1 MPSAH
6 KFISRDDVPH
16 LDGAIVVRARGD
28 KLQVLFVSQVEKPKC

>member
-16 LDGAIVVRARGD
+16 LDGAMVVSEGD
-28 KLQVLFVSQVEKPKC
+28 KLQVLFVSQVEKSKC